1 MLAALQTLV
10 AAFARCERGNVLPM
24 LAAALIPILVTIGG
38 GVDYARASLAQ
49 AKLQEAVD
57 SAALAGRRSMSQDNI
72 ETAKP
77 KINAFMRFN
86 YPDATYGTKPLKLT
100 ITKPQ
105 VGVVRVQATTSI
117 DTTLLALIGI
127 DEWHI
132 GAVGE
137 ATQNLDNVD
146 IVLVLD
152 TTGSMNDLNGGQRK
166 IDALRKA
173 VQSLYDELA
182 PAQAQLRSQNLRMR
196 IGVVPYSSTVN
207 IGKLLRAKNSSS
219 IREQNAKYYHWR
231 NASGTW
237 SFAQRTYDLRNYVA
251 GNTFGSPNGH
261 SNYSSSRWKG
271 CVEER
276 ATINTI
282 TANDSR
288 NAAPP
293 EAWDLDIDMLPGSD
307 EKTRWQPYVYDPFNG
322 ETNTY
327 CPSQVTLLADLNR
340 SDIDRI
346 VGELTP
352 SGSTYHDIGM
362 IWGTRIISGGGVFG
376 ADNPSTY
383 NGRPVTRH
391 IIYMTD
397 GLMSAPVE
405 SGVTVNICTQTFFG
419 FCIASVSIANDSLVY
434 SGYGVEVRDRR
445 VGGTSQSDN
454 EGRHT
459 KRFLMACN
467 AAKAKNV
474 TVWTIAF
481 ATGKVDSLTKCASNP
496 DQAYTVDNSSD
507 LITKF
512 SEIGRNLGAL
522 RISK

>member
-1 MLAALQTLV
+1 MLTHLRSLI

-77 KINAFMRFN
+77 QINAFMRFN
-86 YPDATYGTKPLKLT
+86 YPDKTYGTKPLKLT

-152 TTGSMNDLNGGQRK
+152 TTGSMNDMNGGQKK

-196 IGVVPYSSTVN
+196 IGVVPYTSTVN
-207 IGKLLRAKNSSS
+207 IGKLLRAKDPNS
-219 IREQNAKYYHWR
+219 IRTQDAKYYHWR
-231 NASGTW
+231 NSNGL
-237 SFAQRTYDLRNYVA
+237 SLEQRTYDLRDYVA
-251 GNTFGSPNGH
+251 GNSFGTPNGH
-261 SNYSSSRWKG
+261 TRNSSSKWSG
-271 CVEER
+271 CIEER
-276 ATINTI
+276 ATVNTI

-288 NAAPP
+288 NAAPAD
-293 EAWDLDIDMLPGSD
+293 AWDLDIDMRPTSD
-307 EKTRWQPYVYDPFNG
+307 NRTRWQPYIYDPYNQDPNF
-322 ETNTY
+322 Y
-327 CPSQVTLLADLNR
+327 CPSEVTLLADLRR
-340 SDIDRI
+340 SDIDSI
-346 VGELTP
+346 VNKLKPHG
-352 SGSTYHDIGM
+352 GTYHDIGM
-362 IWGTRIISGGGVFG
+362 IWGTRIISGGGIFG
-376 ADNPSTY
+376 SDNPATY

-397 GLMSAPVE
+397 GEMDAPVGWSE
-405 SGVTVNICTQTFFG
+405 PICVRSFIV
-419 FCIASVSIANDSLVY
+419 CLAYARNENEAY
-434 SGYGVEVRDRR
+434 SAYGTEILDKR
-445 VGGTSQSDN
+445 VGGTNELDN
-454 EGRHT
+454 EARHT